1 MPFVMQVYAH
11 SGAYICFLLRRK
23 EYVTKTGGIDMTTE
37 TKFWKKKYFTMLAGQ
52 SVSLITSGILQM
64 SIIFYLTAKTNSAM
78 VLSIATLMGFLPQA
92 VIGPF
97 AGTFVDRHSRKGVM
111 IGADLMI
118 AATGGFLAVV
128 SVFMELPIWLIML
141 VLFVRSI
148 GNAFHSPASSA
159 VTPLMVPQDQLTKC
173 AGYNQTMQAAVSLI
187 SPAAAA
193 FLYSVWSL
201 STIILLDI
209 IGAVLACGVVAVLS
223 IPNPPICP
231 GESQNSF
238 FRDMKEGYFELK
250 KNKGLFALLWIGTAY
265 MFFFMPI
272 SALYPLM
279 SMGYFRGTPT
289 HASIAEI
296 AFAGGMLA
304 GGILLS
310 VWGGFKNRI
319 FSIGLSVLVMGVS
332 IAISGLLP
340 TNAFFI
346 FVICCTV
353 MGLTSPFYGVQN
365 ALFQEQLPPEYLGRV
380 FSLLGSVMSFAMPLG
395 LLCSG
400 IFAELIG
407 VEKWFL
413 LCGIGIIAVAVLVF
427 VLPVLRNVDCQSQN
441 SFARKSDD

>member
-1 MPFVMQVYAH
+1 M
-11 SGAYICFLLRRK
+11 
-23 EYVTKTGGIDMTTE
+23 TKTGGIDMTTE

-128 SVFMELPIWLIML
+128 SIFMELPIWLIML

-209 IGAVLACGVVAVLS
+209 IGAVLACSVVAVLS
-223 IPNPPICP
+223 IPNPPICT

-441 SFARKSDD
+441 SFARKSGD

>member
-1 MPFVMQVYAH
+1 
-11 SGAYICFLLRRK
+11 
-23 EYVTKTGGIDMTTE
+23 MTTE

-441 SFARKSDD
+441 SFAHKSDD

>member
-1 MPFVMQVYAH
+1 M
-11 SGAYICFLLRRK
+11 
-23 EYVTKTGGIDMTTE
+23 TKTGGIDMTTE

-52 SVSLITSGILQM
+52 SISLITSGILQM

-128 SVFMELPIWLIML
+128 SIFMELPIWLIML

>member
-1 MPFVMQVYAH
+1 MQVYAH

-52 SVSLITSGILQM
+52 SISLITSGILQM

-128 SVFMELPIWLIML
+128 SIFMELPIWLIML

-223 IPNPPICP
+223 IPNPPICT

>member
-1 MPFVMQVYAH
+1 
-11 SGAYICFLLRRK
+11 
-23 EYVTKTGGIDMTTE
+23 MTTE

-353 MGLTSPFYGVQN
+353 MGLTSPFYGVQD

>member
-1 MPFVMQVYAH
+1 
-11 SGAYICFLLRRK
+11 
-23 EYVTKTGGIDMTTE
+23 MTTE

-52 SVSLITSGILQM
+52 SISLITSGILQM

-92 VIGPF
+92 VTGPF

>member
-1 MPFVMQVYAH
+1 
-11 SGAYICFLLRRK
+11 
-23 EYVTKTGGIDMTTE
+23 MTTE

-209 IGAVLACGVVAVLS
+209 IGAVLACGIVAVLS

>member
-1 MPFVMQVYAH
+1 
-11 SGAYICFLLRRK
+11 
-23 EYVTKTGGIDMTTE
+23 MTTE

-97 AGTFVDRHSRKGVM
+97 TGTFVDRHSRKGVM

>member
-1 MPFVMQVYAH
+1 MQVYAH

-37 TKFWKKKYFTMLAGQ
+37 TKFCKKKYFTMLAGQ

>member
-1 MPFVMQVYAH
+1 MQVYAH

>member
-1 MPFVMQVYAH
+1 
-11 SGAYICFLLRRK
+11 
-23 EYVTKTGGIDMTTE
+23 MTTE

-128 SVFMELPIWLIML
+128 SIFMELPIWLIML

-441 SFARKSDD
+441 SFARKSGD

>member
-1 MPFVMQVYAH
+1 
-11 SGAYICFLLRRK
+11 
-23 EYVTKTGGIDMTTE
+23 MTTE

-413 LCGIGIIAVAVLVF
+413 LCRIGIIAVAVLVF

>member
-1 MPFVMQVYAH
+1 
-11 SGAYICFLLRRK
+11 
-23 EYVTKTGGIDMTTE
+23 MTTE

-400 IFAELIG
+400 IFAERIG
-407 VEKWFL
+407 VEKCFL

>member
-1 MPFVMQVYAH
+1 M
-11 SGAYICFLLRRK
+11 
-23 EYVTKTGGIDMTTE
+23 TKTGGIDMTTE

-52 SVSLITSGILQM
+52 SISLITSGILQM

-128 SVFMELPIWLIML
+128 SIFMELPIWLIML

-209 IGAVLACGVVAVLS
+209 IGAVLACSVVAVLS
-223 IPNPPICP
+223 IPNPPICT
-231 GESQNSF
+231 GESQNSL

>member
-1 MPFVMQVYAH
+1 MQVYAH

-441 SFARKSDD
+441 SFARKSGD

>member
-1 MPFVMQVYAH
+1 MQVYAH

-128 SVFMELPIWLIML
+128 SIFMELPIWLIML

-209 IGAVLACGVVAVLS
+209 IGAVLACSVVAVLS

>member
-11 SGAYICFLLRRK
+11 SGAYTCFLLHRK

-209 IGAVLACGVVAVLS
+209 IGAVLACGVVVVLS
-223 IPNPPICP
+223 IPNPPICT

-400 IFAELIG
+400 IFAEL
-407 VEKWFL
+407 
-413 LCGIGIIAVAVLVF
+413 
-427 VLPVLRNVDCQSQN
+427 
-441 SFARKSDD
+441 KSSGAQELDYI

>member
-1 MPFVMQVYAH
+1 MQVYAH

-52 SVSLITSGILQM
+52 SISLITSGILQM

-128 SVFMELPIWLIML
+128 SIFMELPIWLIML

>member
-1 MPFVMQVYAH
+1 MQVYAH

-128 SVFMELPIWLIML
+128 SIFMELPIWLIML

-223 IPNPPICP
+223 IPNPPICT

>member
-1 MPFVMQVYAH
+1 
-11 SGAYICFLLRRK
+11 
-23 EYVTKTGGIDMTTE
+23 
-37 TKFWKKKYFTMLAGQ
+37 
-52 SVSLITSGILQM
+52 
-64 SIIFYLTAKTNSAM
+64 
-78 VLSIATLMGFLPQA
+78 
-92 VIGPF
+92 
-97 AGTFVDRHSRKGVM
+97 
-111 IGADLMI
+111 MI

-209 IGAVLACGVVAVLS
+209 IGAVLACSVVAVLS

>member
-1 MPFVMQVYAH
+1 
-11 SGAYICFLLRRK
+11 
-23 EYVTKTGGIDMTTE
+23 MTTE

-128 SVFMELPIWLIML
+128 SVFMELPIWLIMQ

>member
-1 MPFVMQVYAH
+1 M
-11 SGAYICFLLRRK
+11 
-23 EYVTKTGGIDMTTE
+23 TKTGGIDMTTE

-128 SVFMELPIWLIML
+128 SIFMELPIWLIML

-209 IGAVLACGVVAVLS
+209 IGAVLACSVVAVLS
-223 IPNPPICP
+223 IPNPPICT